1 MALWQLG
8 LILLAIV
15 WVLQAVGTWAQMRHY
30 RNVMGGISRQWNDG
44 HLGAGNSRSILGKGI
59 ILILIIGPDDI
70 VRRLM
75 LMEGRSV
82 FARFKVM
89 EGFEGLRLATLRDPA
104 LGGGSPKLAT
114 RKGFRVA
121 LGQALEQIERARGRT
136 AEAMP
141 GLGSA

>member
-1 MALWQLG
+1 MAIWQLG

-15 WVLQAVGTWAQMRHY
+15 WVLQAIGTWAQMRHY
-30 RNVMGGISRQWNDG
+30 RTVMGNISRQWTDG
-44 HLGAGNSRSILGKGI
+44 HLGAGNSRSILGKGM
-59 ILILIIGPDDI
+59 ILILIIGPDDV

-82 FARFKVM
+82 FARFKIL
-89 EGFEGLRLATLRDPA
+89 EGFEGLRLAVLRDPVVA
-104 LGGGSPKLAT
+104 EDRPKLAA

-136 AEAMP
+136 GEAVAEVGAT
-141 GLGSA
+141 

>member
-1 MALWQLG
+1 MALWQFG
-8 LILLAIV
+8 LILLAVV
-15 WVLQAVGTWAQMRHY
+15 WVLQAIGTWVQMRHY
-30 RNVMGGISRQWNDG
+30 RTVMGGISRQWADG
-44 HLGAGNSRSILGKGI
+44 HLGAGNSRSVLGKGM

-89 EGFEGLRLATLRDPA
+89 EGFEGLRLAALRDPA
-104 LGGGSPKLAT
+104 VAEGRPKLAA

-136 AEAMP
+136 AGALP